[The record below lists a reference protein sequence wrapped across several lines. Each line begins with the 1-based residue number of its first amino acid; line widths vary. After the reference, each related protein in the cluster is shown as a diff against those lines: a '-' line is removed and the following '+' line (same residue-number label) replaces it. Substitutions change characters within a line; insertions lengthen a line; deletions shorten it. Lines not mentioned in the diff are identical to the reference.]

1 MVKLNKI
8 LVIFDEKQ
16 DQQTAM
22 KRALELAKHTGA
34 SIHIVATIF
43 STLNFSYSQLQ
54 IDTESI
60 LRASLQRRLSNDLK
74 KFISSLKRPDTEISY
89 ETLWSPRPAI
99 DIAQICV
106 NQSFDLLIKTANKH
120 HLFDGIFHTP
130 LDWHLLR
137 ECSCAVMLVSNNKHS
152 SDSPLVVAIDA
163 NTDDQAHSNL
173 NEKLLCTASF
183 ISKLFNNQI
192 LAVNACPPLPVMTD
206 LQYASVDPA
215 SYLTDMKNIA
225 LKNTLKI
232 VKHYN
237 LDESNIKILE
247 GIPEDIIPKFAEK
260 IDSRLII
267 LGTVSRSGINGM
279 FMGNTAEQ
287 LLHNLQCDILAI
299 KPDNVKSA
307 S

>member
-1 MVKLNKI
+1 MVKLNNI
-8 LVIFDEKQ
+8 LVIFDEKNE
-16 DQQTAM
+16 QQTAM
-22 KRALELAKHTGA
+22 ERALELARLTGA
-34 SIHIVATIF
+34 RIHIVATIF

-60 LRASLQRRLSNDLK
+60 LRDSLQGRLSNELK
-74 KFISSLKRPDTEISY
+74 KFIASLDNSDIDISY

-99 DIAQICV
+99 DIAEICA

-137 ECSCAVMLVSNNKHS
+137 ECACAVMLVSNNNHT
-152 SDSPLVVAIDA
+152 SDSPLIVAIDA

-173 NEKLLCTASF
+173 NDKLLHTASF
-183 ISKLFNNQI
+183 ISELFNNQI

-206 LQYASVDPA
+206 LEYASVDPA
-215 SYLTDMKNIA
+215 SYLTDMKKVA
-225 LKNTLKI
+225 LENTMK
-232 VKHYN
+232 VVDDYN

-247 GIPEDIIPKFAEK
+247 GIPEEIIPEFAEK

-267 LGTVSRSGINGM
+267 LGTVSRSGLNGM

-299 KPDNVKSA
+299 KPDNVEVTN
-307 S
+307 

>member
-8 LVIFDEKQ
+8 LVIFDEKHEH
-16 DQQTAM
+16 QTAM
-22 KRALELAKHTGA
+22 VRALELAKLTGA

-60 LRASLQRRLSNDLK
+60 LRDSLQKRLSNVLK
-74 KFISSLKRPDTEISY
+74 TYIASLDKCDTEISY

-99 DIAQICV
+99 DIAQICS

-137 ECSCAVMLVSNNKHS
+137 ECSCAVMLVSNNNHAS
-152 SDSPLVVAIDA
+152 HSPLIVAIDA

-173 NEKLLCTASF
+173 NNKLLNTANF
-183 ISKLFNNQI
+183 ISKLFHDQI

-206 LQYASVDPA
+206 LEYASVDPA
-215 SYLTDMKNIA
+215 SYLTDMKKIA
-225 LKNTLKI
+225 LKNTLKA
-232 VKHYN
+232 VEDYN

-247 GIPEDIIPKFAEK
+247 GIPEEVIPEFAEK

-267 LGTVSRSGINGM
+267 LGTVSRSGLNGM

-299 KPDNVKSA
+299 KPDDSNSH
-307 S
+307 